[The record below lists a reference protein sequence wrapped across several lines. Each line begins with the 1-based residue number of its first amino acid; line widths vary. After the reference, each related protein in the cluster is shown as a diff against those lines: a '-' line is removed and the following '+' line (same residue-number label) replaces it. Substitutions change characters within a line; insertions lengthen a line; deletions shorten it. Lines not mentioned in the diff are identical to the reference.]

1 MVMPHGR
8 PLLTKEIMD
17 ERLIGAA
24 QTGDVETLYNLIQG
38 DPFVLNKID
47 QVPFVD
53 TPLHVAISANQTH
66 FAKEITSLKPSF
78 VVKLNQYGYSPIHL
92 ASMVG
97 QEEIVKEL
105 ITIDPKLRLLKG
117 REKTTPLH
125 CAAMAGHSDV
135 INLLLDGC
143 PQSLVELTIW
153 NETALHLAVKSN
165 QLEALNCCLSGC
177 KSFKTSRLV
186 PMPFCLHWKK
196 EVERLWCSFACS
208 KREVEDF
215 KIIKDGPEKIRREEV
230 LNWKDKQGNIVLH
243 LATFTKQY
251 EIIKI
256 LLSKNPT
263 PGTQLDVNAVNGNNQ
278 TTLDILF
285 QLRREKEDKE
295 IKTILRQAGTVTAG
309 QIITPPPSTTATTP
323 PKTFELK
330 GHPLPINSN
339 NIMIIASILLAI
351 TCFLTGV
358 YPPGG
363 VWQYDYKSSFNTTT
377 TTEYKAGTAIMA
389 ASTISVFFMFFNL
402 FGFFASLLI
411 IYVLIKGSPL
421 RWLFV
426 GVVAVFSTAYLL
438 ALALITPDEKL
449 PTILN
454 IFFSTSAM
462 FIFPLAM
469 EAWIHCKKCKGS
481 QVTNGEV
488 RVKGKVVTP
497 HGLLA

>member
-1 MVMPHGR
+1 
-8 PLLTKEIMD
+8 MD
-17 ERLIGAA
+17 ERLIGAT

-38 DPFVLNKID
+38 DPFVLDKID
-47 QVPFVD
+47 QVPFAD

-66 FAKEITSLKPSF
+66 FAKEIASLKPSF

-92 ASMVG
+92 VAMVG
-97 QEEIVKEL
+97 QAEIVKEL
-105 ITIDPKLRLLKG
+105 ITIDPKLCLLKG

-125 CAAMAGHSDV
+125 CAAMAGHTDV

-165 QLEALNCCLSGC
+165 Q
-177 KSFKTSRLV
+177 F
-186 PMPFCLHWKK
+186 
-196 EVERLWCSFACS
+196 

-215 KIIKDGPEKIRREEV
+215 KIIKDGLKKIRREEV
-230 LNWKDKQGNIVLH
+230 LNWKDKEGNTVLH

-256 LLSKNPT
+256 LLSTNPT
-263 PGTQLDVNAVNGNNQ
+263 LGTQLDVNAVNGNNQ
-278 TTLDILF
+278 TALDILF

-295 IKTILRQAGTVTAG
+295 IETILHQAGTVTAG

-330 GHPLPINSN
+330 GHPPPINSN
-339 NIMIIASILLAI
+339 SIMIIASILLAI
-351 TCFLTGV
+351 TCFLTRV
-358 YPPGG
+358 YPLGG
-363 VWQYDYKSSFNTTT
+363 VWQYDYNYKSSFNATT

-402 FGFFASLLI
+402 YGFFAFLLI
-411 IYVLIKGSPL
+411 ICVLIKGSPL
-421 RWLFV
+421 RWLFL
-426 GVVAVFSTAYLL
+426 GAVAAFSTAYLL
-438 ALALITPDEKL
+438 ALALLTPDEKL
-449 PTILN
+449 PAILN
-454 IFFSTSAM
+454 IFFSASAM

-469 EAWIHCKKCKGS
+469 EAWIHYKKCKGS

>member
-1 MVMPHGR
+1 
-8 PLLTKEIMD
+8 MD
-17 ERLIGAA
+17 IA
-24 QTGDVETLYNLIQG
+24 
-38 DPFVLNKID
+38 
-47 QVPFVD
+47 
-53 TPLHVAISANQTH
+53 
-66 FAKEITSLKPSF
+66 
-78 VVKLNQYGYSPIHL
+78 PIHL

-97 QEEIVKEL
+97 QAEIVQEL

-125 CAAMAGHSDV
+125 CAAMAGHTDV

-165 QLEALNCCLSGC
+165 QLEA
-177 KSFKTSRLV
+177 FKLL
-186 PMPFCLHWKK
+186 FEWLQK
-196 EVERLWCSFACS
+196 LQ
-208 KREVEDF
+208 D
-215 KIIKDGPEKIRREEV
+215 I
-230 LNWKDKQGNIVLH
+230 
-243 LATFTKQY
+243 

-256 LLSKNPT
+256 LLSKNPA

-285 QLRREKEDKE
+285 QLQREKEDKE
-295 IKTILRQAGTVTAG
+295 IETILCQADAVTAG
-309 QIITPPPSTTATTP
+309 QIITPPPSTAATTP
-323 PKTFELK
+323 PKTFKLK
-330 GHPLPINSN
+330 GHPPPINSN

-358 YPPGG
+358 YPPGRI
-363 VWQYDYKSSFNTTT
+363 WQYDYNYKSSFNTTT

-402 FGFFASLLI
+402 YGFFASLLI
-411 IYVLIKGSPL
+411 ICVLIKGSPL

-426 GVVAVFSTAYLL
+426 GAVAAFSIAYLL

-449 PTILN
+449 PAILN
-454 IFFSTSAM
+454 IFFSASAM
-462 FIFPLAM
+462 FIFPLAI
-469 EAWIHCKKCKGS
+469 EAWIHCKKRKGS

-488 RVKGKVVTP
+488 RVKGSLV
-497 HGLLA
+497 GSSF